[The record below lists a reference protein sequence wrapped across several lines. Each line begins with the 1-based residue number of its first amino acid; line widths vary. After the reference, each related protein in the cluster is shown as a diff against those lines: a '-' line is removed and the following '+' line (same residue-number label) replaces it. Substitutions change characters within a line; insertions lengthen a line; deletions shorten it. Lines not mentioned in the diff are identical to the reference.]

1 MNSLLTVHALPPP
14 PAPPCIPQVMLT
26 MLTMIMLTMLTM
38 MTMTRLIMII
48 LTMLTMITMT
58 MLTVIMLMINIID
71 HYHIYEHKVVLMV
84 TVTILKLPQHFSF
97 RRNSQSVTL
106 YYLPLRA
113 SLPYQ
118 GFPSHPHRH
127 IIVMFGLV
135 NIGVNI
141 AIRPKP
147 NRAKKI
153 VPTFHF

>member
-38 MTMTRLIMII
+38 INM
-48 LTMLTMITMT
+48 TMLTM
-58 MLTVIMLMINIID
+58 IMLMINIID
-71 HYHIYEHKVVLMV
+71 HYHQVVLMV
-84 TVTILKLPQHFSF
+84 IMTILKLPQHFCF
-97 RRNSQSVTL
+97 RRNSQLVTL

-118 GFPSHPHRH
+118 GFPSHLHGH

-135 NIGVNI
+135 NIGMNV

-147 NRAKKI
+147 KQGQKKLYQPFI
-153 VPTFHF
+153 

>member
-1 MNSLLTVHALPPP
+1 M
-14 PAPPCIPQVMLT
+14 QT
-26 MLTMIMLTMLTM
+26 MLSM
-38 MTMTRLIMII
+38 M
-48 LTMLTMITMT
+48 TMT
-58 MLTVIMLMINIID
+58 MLTVIILMINIID

-84 TVTILKLPQHFSF
+84 MVTILKLPQHFSF

-118 GFPSHPHRH
+118 GFPSHPHPH

-141 AIRPKP
+141 AIT
-147 NRAKKI
+147 I
-153 VPTFHF
+153 TSTIFI

>member
-14 PAPPCIPQVMLT
+14 PAPPCIPQVLLT

-38 MTMTRLIMII
+38 LTMMTMAR
-48 LTMLTMITMT
+48 LTMMMQTMLCMMTMT

-71 HYHIYEHKVVLMV
+71 HYHIYEHQVVLMV
-84 TVTILKLPQHFSF
+84 MVTILKLPQHFSL

-127 IIVMFGLV
+127 IIVIIGLI

-141 AIRPKP
+141 AI
-147 NRAKKI
+147 
-153 VPTFHF
+153 TQQYH